1 MSNLHRFRL
10 FSTVLGLLALVALSA
25 SAVAQGADR
34 FQPKSTY
41 VMVIGL
47 LEWQDAESF
56 APFPKEN
63 RRDAE
68 LVTTLQSLGVPKDQ
82 IVYLSDKRATT
93 ASVRKSLTDLA
104 QRVPE
109 NGTIMIYFCG
119 HGYKDEDSG
128 EFLFALYD
136 TTDDRT
142 FSGDDL
148 LELIYENFEGDRVW
162 LTVDCCYSGAL
173 ARMAREEENDITIAV
188 TASAS
193 AEEES
198 TGNWTFTDALIAALK
213 GEPYVDHNQDG
224 IITLQDL
231 TYSVS
236 LDMQFA
242 EDQGAESFYPKAFP
256 GTFILSD
263 ARKSPHARVGQR
275 VVVSTD
281 GDEYKARIIDYRNG
295 KFRVRYFGYDS
306 EDDEWITETAI
317 VSVWRGPKS

>member
-1 MSNLHRFRL
+1 MNHLLRFRL
-10 FSTVLGLLALVALSA
+10 TSAVLAILALVAFSA
-25 SAVAQGADR
+25 SASCQSTDR

-41 VMVIGL
+41 VMIVGL
-47 LEWQDAESF
+47 LEWQDADSF

-68 LVTTLQSLGVPKDQ
+68 LVTTLQSLGVPKNQ

-93 ASVRKSLTDLA
+93 AAVRKSLIDLA

-109 NGTIMIYFCG
+109 NGTLMIYFTG

-136 TTDDRT
+136 TSEDRT
-142 FSGDDL
+142 FSGTDL
-148 LELIYENFEGDRVW
+148 LDLIYENFDGDRVW

-173 ARMAREEENDITIAV
+173 ARMAREQEKDITLAV

-213 GEPYVDHNQDG
+213 GEPYVDHNEDG

-263 ARKSPHARVGQR
+263 ARKSPHVRVGQR
-275 VVVSTD
+275 VVVSSD
-281 GDEYKARIIDYRNG
+281 GGEYKARIIDYRNG

-306 EDDEWITETAI
+306 EDDEWIAESAI